1 MTNKTFSKRTTAPFR
16 FDIVGSFL
24 RPEKLKQARADFD
37 AGKIDFE
44 ALTKI
49 EDEEIRGLVAKEKA
63 AGLQGITDGEF
74 RRSYWHLDYFWGFSG
89 VEHNTMSQGY
99 LFHGEETRADSAR
112 LNGKIRFTKNH
123 PFLAHYK
130 FLKEVVGKEG
140 TARQSIPAP
149 AQFFA
154 ELVRAE
160 NEEKVNEFYP
170 DRAELYEDISKA
182 YRESILA
189 FYELGCRNIQLDDCT
204 WGMLCDEKFWSNM
217 ANGEYDVQAL
227 QELYLKLNNDA
238 IADLPEDLVVNT
250 HVCRGNYH
258 STWATSG
265 GYAPV
270 AETLFGNE
278 NVQGFYLEYD
288 DDRSGGFEPLAH
300 LPKGKQVVLGLV
312 TSKSGKL
319 EDKELIKKRI
329 AEAAKVIPLDD
340 LCLSPQCGF
349 ASTEEGNIL
358 SDAEQWAKI
367 ELIKEIATEVWGI

>member
-112 LNGKIRFTKNH
+112 LNGKIRFTENH

-288 DDRSGGFEPLAH
+288 DDRSGGFEPLSH
-300 LPKGKQVVLGLV
+300 LPEGKQVVLGLV

-319 EDKELIKKRI
+319 EDKEVIKKRI

-367 ELIKEIATEVWGI
+367 ELIKEIAAEVWGI